1 MIDLKITP
9 FRTTEVQ
16 VALVKKVLILI
27 ALLSLSPT
35 AYSEALDGK
44 LSLSTGAT
52 VTSGDYGSSETT
64 EMYYL
69 PVTLKYKTKKWKVK
83 LTVPYIKIKGP
94 QNVVRGIG
102 EVGPATTTQSTNEGL
117 GDITFSA
124 RYQLFYFPKTKTLL
138 DVAGKVKFGTADEDK
153 NLGTGK
159 NDYSLSLGLYK
170 LMGNFT
176 PYAIFGRRFY
186 NEPSDYVLDDVFF
199 GSAGLGYKVSKKTSI
214 GINLYMK
221 EKTASTRTSIRQ
233 LSSYLSYKV
242 DKNWKVQGYL
252 INGLSEN
259 TPDLGGGFSLGYQFN

>member
-1 MIDLKITP
+1 
-9 FRTTEVQ
+9 
-16 VALVKKVLILI
+16 VKKVLILI
-27 ALLSLSPT
+27 ALLSLSPR
-35 AYSEALDGK
+35 AYSEAQDGK
-44 LSLSTGAT
+44 WTLSTGAT
-52 VTSGDYGSSETT
+52 VTSGDYGSSDTT

-69 PVTLKYKTKKWKVK
+69 PVTLKYKTKKWKMK
-83 LTVPYIKIKGP
+83 LTVPYLKIKGP

-102 EVGPATTTQSTNEGL
+102 EVGPPTTQQSTNEGL
-117 GDITFSA
+117 GDIIFSA
-124 RYQLFYFPKTKTLL
+124 GYQLFYLPESKTLL
-138 DVAGKVKFGTADEDK
+138 ELTGKVKFGTADENK

-159 NDYSLSLGLYK
+159 NDYSISLGFYK
-170 LMGNFT
+170 LMGDFT
-176 PYAIFGRRFY
+176 PYATIGRRFY

-199 GSAGLGYKVSKKTSI
+199 GSVGLGYKVSKKTSV

-242 DKNWKVQGYL
+242 DKSWKLQGYL